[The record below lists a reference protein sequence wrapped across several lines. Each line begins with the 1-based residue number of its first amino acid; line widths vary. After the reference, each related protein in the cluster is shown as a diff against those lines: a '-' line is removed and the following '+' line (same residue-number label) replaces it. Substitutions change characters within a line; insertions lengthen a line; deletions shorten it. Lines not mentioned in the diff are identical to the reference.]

1 MDSGWEGLSD
11 DLLTVFPV
19 VSSSFGQSAVFLL
32 GGVSRQDPP
41 TAMYMHSGDVMVMSG
56 QSRLLYHAVPRILP
70 APRGRPAVEREGCVL
85 ASSPRDGA
93 VVEPV
98 SEEDWAVCSRY
109 VQSSRVNVTVR
120 QVLGPGQSLPE
131 TAAGQDG
138 PAGGDTGKRKR
149 TSS

>member
-1 MDSGWEGLSD
+1 MTTN
-11 DLLTVFPV
+11 LLPVFPV
-19 VSSSFGQSAVFLL
+19 VFSSFGQSAIFLL

-41 TAMYMHSGDVMVMSG
+41 TAMYVHSGDVMVMSG

-70 APRGRPAVEREGCVL
+70 APRGRPAVEREG
-85 ASSPRDGA
+85 SSPQDGA

-109 VQSSRVNVTVR
+109 IQTSRVNVTVR

-131 TAAGQDG
+131 TPPAAGRRHWEEEEDDG
-138 PAGGDTGKRKR
+138 PSVLVHDV
-149 TSS
+149 